1 MKLRDKIALWAV
13 GIFLLLNIVVPV
25 VWGDI
30 YPFTSGPMFRDAP
43 KCYCN
48 YYVYGPDGKR
58 LDKKAFLVH
67 RIYDGNPV
75 GYGVG
80 VKPPEVL
87 EDFGVER
94 DEAYCRQHV
103 LAQLKEEAN
112 RKYPFVE
119 IVQEV
124 IGPDPK
130 DDQRVG
136 VVRTD
141 RWRVENPYYVG
152 RSSNGYE

>member
-1 MKLRDKIALWAV
+1 MQLRDKIALATAGV
-13 GIFLLLNIVVPV
+13 FLLLNMVVPV

-43 KCYCN
+43 TRYCN
-48 YYVYGPDGKR
+48 YYVFGPDGKP
-58 LDKKAFLVH
+58 LDPETFLVH

-80 VKPPEVL
+80 IKPPAVL
-87 EDFGVER
+87 EEFGVVR
-94 DEAYCRQHV
+94 DEAYCRAH
-103 LAQLKEEAN
+103 LLKHLSSEAN
-112 RKYPFVE
+112 RQYRFVE

-124 IGPDPK
+124 IGPV

-141 RWRVENPYYVG
+141 RWRVENPHFVEG
-152 RSSNGYE
+152 K

>member
-1 MKLRDKIALWAV
+1 MQTRDKLALGTAGV
-13 GIFLLLNIVVPV
+13 FLLLNIIVPV

-43 KCYCN
+43 TRYCN
-48 YYVYGPDGKR
+48 YRIYDPDEQL
-58 LDKKAFLVH
+58 LDAETFLCH

-80 VKPPEVL
+80 IQPPAVL

-94 DEAYCRQHV
+94 DEAYCRQHI
-103 LAQLKEEAN
+103 LRHLSAAAN

-124 IGPDPK
+124 VGPV

-136 VVRTD
+136 IVRTD
-141 RWRVENPYYVG
+141 RWRVENPYFVE
-152 RSSNGYE
+152 SK

>member
-1 MKLRDKIALWAV
+1 VQLRDKLALAV
-13 GIFLLLNIVVPV
+13 AGVFLVLNIIVPV

-43 KCYCN
+43 LRYCN
-48 YYVYGPDGKR
+48 YSVYGPDGQL
-58 LDKKAFLVH
+58 LDAETFLVH

-87 EDFGVER
+87 EDFGIER
-94 DEAYCRQHV
+94 DEAYCRQH
-103 LAQLKEEAN
+103 LLEHLSAAAN
-112 RKYPFVE
+112 RKYRFVE

-124 IGPDPK
+124 VGPVDE
-130 DDQRVG
+130 QHVG
-136 VVRTD
+136 VIRKD
-141 RWRVENPYYVG
+141 RWRVENPHFVVKQQ
-152 RSSNGYE
+152 

>member
-1 MKLRDKIALWAV
+1 MQTRDKIALATAGV
-13 GIFLLLNIVVPV
+13 FLLLNIVVPV

-43 KCYCN
+43 TRYCN
-48 YYVYGPDGKR
+48 YRVYGPDGE
-58 LDKKAFLVH
+58 LLEPKAFLCH

-80 VKPPEVL
+80 VKPPAVL
-87 EDFGVER
+87 EEFGVER
-94 DEAYCRQHV
+94 DEAYCRQHL
-103 LAQLKEEAN
+103 LAQLSAEAN
-112 RKYPFVE
+112 HRYPFVE
-119 IVQEV
+119 IEQEV
-124 IGPDPK
+124 VGPV

-141 RWRVENPYYVG
+141 RWRVENPHF
-152 RSSNGYE
+152 SNSK

>member
-1 MKLRDKIALWAV
+1 MKLRDKIALATAGV
-13 GIFLLLNIVVPV
+13 FLLLNIIVPV

-30 YPFTSGPMFRDAP
+30 YPFTSGPMFRDSP
-43 KCYCN
+43 TRYCN
-48 YYVYGPDGKR
+48 YSVYGPDGQR
-58 LDKKAFLVH
+58 LAAEAFLVQ

-80 VKPPEVL
+80 IKPPEVL
-87 EDFGVER
+87 EEFGVER

-103 LAQLKEEAN
+103 LKHLSAEPN
-112 RKYPFVE
+112 RRYPFVE

-124 IGPDPK
+124 IGPVDNE
-130 DDQRVG
+130 RVG

-141 RWRVENPYYVG
+141 RWRVENPHFVE
-152 RSSNGYE
+152 SK